1 MAKKN
6 FAGLKALHLSMIKL
20 VGIIQNKW
28 IQINIFFK
36 KVRMAIN
43 FILCLPI
50 FWACMDSK
58 TIIWPNGYCKHCILY
73 QKRQIGKA
81 EFPNRSSKL
90 FLFLLYIIKTS
101 LSIWPY
107 NFSPINASSN
117 YVCCVTSLH
126 VYVVLC
132 IQQNRVCSCLF
143 HTSLFLFPCLC
154 LILRYFSLF

>member
-1 MAKKN
+1 
-6 FAGLKALHLSMIKL
+6 
-20 VGIIQNKW
+20 
-28 IQINIFFK
+28 
-36 KVRMAIN
+36 MAIN

-58 TIIWPNGYCKHCILY
+58 IIIWPNGNGKHCILY

-90 FLFLLYIIKTS
+90 FLFLLYVIKIS

-143 HTSLFLFPCLC
+143 HTQGRRNSIISGEAPQVKERTRAGNFKKLL
-154 LILRYFSLF
+154 